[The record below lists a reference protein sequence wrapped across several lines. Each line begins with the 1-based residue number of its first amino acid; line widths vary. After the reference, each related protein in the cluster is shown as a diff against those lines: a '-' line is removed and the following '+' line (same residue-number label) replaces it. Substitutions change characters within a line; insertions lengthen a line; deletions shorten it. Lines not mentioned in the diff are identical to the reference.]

1 MGNLKKFVGDYAYS
15 YIKNI
20 AVDQDKLKKAL
31 VTPQNARN
39 VFSELDEF
47 QIKSICSEISAN
59 DTFGTI
65 RETTQEEIIEDFKKA
80 GYDTVIFDDEKRI
93 AECEKYYAA
102 GEVICTYNNLSGRMS
117 QYHMLVAI
125 KKDIDK
131 IQRSKNPK
139 REDEYGT
146 SILNIQIAKNGS
158 HMSIK
163 NRYNHT
169 VSECDSTLNNNLDLL
184 IPGLQAKVLGYYKIA
199 CLNKNKNYYRDIVN
213 INGIYLKYDTEVE
226 NVYFGN
232 FVLDNISGVRF
243 ADNGRYYVNNCWVD
257 SYSDTPCVLDFHN
270 KKVIKLFNERNQIS
284 KGTLLTRAMKENL
297 LHSGNKEKIDELNI
311 VFDNALKELLQCR
324 KKALQYIACC
334 YGYDFQKPF
343 KVTGLLGKFTANS
356 IKKITGSDNGILL
369 VCKGAEV
376 RCVKLNA
383 GKFDTDVEF
392 LRETYDCL
400 KFLRETYDCLINYYY
415 RKYDFESD
423 RKSGK
428 LGVFII
434 QQDAKYKREVKKSS
448 NSYYY
453 YHNEDEFDKS
463 GFNITEA
470 RNQLK
475 SRLYKYKADKKKRE
489 VDLISY
495 EADLKEIKKMF
506 QTLKEKIILKLTKAQ
521 TIDEYKNVE
530 DVFNF
535 RFIWM
540 AQDIKKFEQK
550 VIQNGFDSVEEAAD
564 SIKELKEKITEKT
577 KELD

>member
-20 AVDQDKLKKAL
+20 AVDQEKLRKAL

-47 QIKSICSEISAN
+47 QIKSICAEISAN

-80 GYDTVIFDDEKRI
+80 GYNTVIFDDEEKI
-93 AECEKYYAA
+93 AECKKYYAA

-131 IQRSKNPK
+131 IQRSKTPK

-184 IPGLQAKVLGYYKIA
+184 VPGLQAKVLGYYNIA
-199 CLNKNKNYYRDIVN
+199 SLNKNKTYYRNIAK
-213 INGIYLKYDTEVE
+213 INGVYLKYVTEVE

-232 FVLDNISGVRF
+232 FVLDSKNGVRF
-243 ADNGRYYVNNCWVD
+243 ADNGRYYVNTDRDNI
-257 SYSDTPCVLDFHN
+257 CVLDFHD
-270 KKVIKLFNERNQIS
+270 KKVIKLFGERNQIS

-297 LHSGNKEKIDELNI
+297 LYSGNKERINELNI
-311 VFDNALKELLQCR
+311 VFENALQELLQCR
-324 KKALQYIACC
+324 RKALQFIACC

-356 IKKITGSDNGILL
+356 IKKITGSNSGILL
-369 VCKGAEV
+369 ICKGTEV
-376 RCVKLNA
+376 CCVELNT
-383 GKFDTDVEF
+383 GKFEVEVP
-392 LRETYDCL
+392 REKYKYSISD
-400 KFLRETYDCLINYYY
+400 YYT
-415 RKYDFESD
+415 KYYFEED

-434 QQDAKYKREVKKSS
+434 QQDAKYKRKVKRTSSYSYCYS
-448 NSYYY
+448 NSRS
-453 YHNEDEFDKS
+453 DEFDKS
-463 GFNITEA
+463 GCNITKA
-470 RNQLK
+470 RQALK
-475 SRLYKYKADKKKRE
+475 YRLDNYKADKRKRE
-489 VDLISY
+489 VDSISY
-495 EADLKEIKKMF
+495 EADLKEIKEMF
-506 QTLKEKIILKLTKAQ
+506 QILKKKLVLRLSEAKTSEDYKNIESVFNYSFTWMVRDMEDFETKVMQNKFRTVKEATNSIANLKEKI
-521 TIDEYKNVE
+521 
-530 DVFNF
+530 
-535 RFIWM
+535 
-540 AQDIKKFEQK
+540 
-550 VIQNGFDSVEEAAD
+550 
-564 SIKELKEKITEKT
+564 KEKIKT
-577 KELD
+577 LDGSESYV

>member
-20 AVDQDKLKKAL
+20 AVDQEKLRKAL

-47 QIKSICSEISAN
+47 QIKSICAEISAN
-59 DTFGTI
+59 DTFGII

-80 GYDTVIFDDEKRI
+80 GYDTVIFDDEDKI
-93 AECEKYYAA
+93 AECKKYYAA

-131 IQRSKNPK
+131 IQRSKTPQ

-184 IPGLQAKVLGYYKIA
+184 VPGLQAKVLGYYNIA
-199 CLNKNKNYYRDIVN
+199 SLNKNKTYYRDIIK
-213 INGIYLKYDTEVE
+213 INGVYLKYFSEVE

-232 FVLDNISGVRF
+232 FVLDSKNGVRF
-243 ADNGRYYVNNCWVD
+243 ADNGRYYVNIDYDNL
-257 SYSDTPCVLDFHN
+257 CVLDFHD

-297 LHSGNKEKIDELNI
+297 LHSGNKECIDGLNI

-324 KKALQYIACC
+324 RKALQFLACC

-356 IKKITGSDNGILL
+356 IKKMTGSYDGILL
-369 VCKGAEV
+369 VCKGTEV
-376 RCVKLNA
+376 RCVELNR
-383 GKFDTDVEF
+383 GRFEVDVP
-392 LRETYDCL
+392 RDQY
-400 KFLRETYDCLINYYY
+400 KYSINEYYA
-415 RKYDFESD
+415 KYDFEAD

-434 QQDAKYKREVKKSS
+434 QQDAKYKREVKRISK
-448 NSYYY
+448 YY
-453 YHNEDEFDKS
+453 YHYRNSISYESDEFDKS
-463 GFNITEA
+463 GCNITKA
-470 RNQLK
+470 RQALK
-475 SRLYKYKADKKKRE
+475 YRLNSYKADKRKRE
-489 VDLISY
+489 VDSISY
-495 EADLKEIKKMF
+495 EADLKEIKEMF
-506 QTLKEKIILKLTKAQ
+506 QTLKEKLLIKLSEAKNTE
-521 TIDEYKNVE
+521 EYE
-530 DVFNF
+530 S
-535 RFIWM
+535 I
-540 AQDIKKFEQK
+540 QDIFDYRFVWMVRNIEKLETKVMQNKFHT
-550 VIQNGFDSVEEAAD
+550 VEEATD
-564 SIKELKEKITEKT
+564 SITGLKKQITEKIEKIDG
-577 KELD
+577 KEEVN

>member
-1 MGNLKKFVGDYAYS
+1 MNMSSLKKFVGDYAYS

-20 AVDQDKLKKAL
+20 AVDQDKLRHAL

-47 QIKSICSEISAN
+47 QIKSICAEISAN

-80 GYDTVIFDDEKRI
+80 GYDTVIFDDEEKI
-93 AECEKYYAA
+93 AECKKYYAA

-131 IQRSKNPK
+131 IQRSKTPQ

-184 IPGLQAKVLGYYKIA
+184 VPGLQTKVLGYYKIA
-199 CLNKNKNYYRDIVN
+199 SLNKSKNYYKNIVN
-213 INGIYLKYDTEVE
+213 INGVYLKYVTEVE

-232 FVLDNISGVRF
+232 FVLDSKNGVMF
-243 ADNGRYYVNNCWVD
+243 ADNGRYYVNTDRDNL
-257 SYSDTPCVLDFHN
+257 CVLDFHD
-270 KKVIKLFNERNQIS
+270 KKVIKLLNERNQIS
-284 KGTLLTRAMKENL
+284 KGTLLTRAMKKNL
-297 LHSGNKEKIDELNI
+297 LHSGNKERINELNI

-324 KKALQYIACC
+324 RKALQFIADC

-356 IKKITGSDNGILL
+356 IQKMTGSYDGILL
-369 VCKGAEV
+369 VCKGTEV
-376 RCVKLNA
+376 RCVELNT
-383 GKFDTDVEF
+383 GKFEVEIP
-392 LRETYDCL
+392 RDKYKYSIAE
-400 KFLRETYDCLINYYY
+400 YYT
-415 RKYDFESD
+415 KGDFEED

-434 QQDAKYKREVKKSS
+434 QQDAEYKRKVKRTPS
-448 NSYYY
+448 SYYY
-453 YHNEDEFDKS
+453 YSNSNSDEFDKS
-463 GFNITEA
+463 GCNITEA
-470 RNQLK
+470 RQALK
-475 SRLYKYKADKKKRE
+475 YRLNTYKADKRKRE
-489 VDLISY
+489 VDSISY
-495 EADLKEIKKMF
+495 EADLKEIKEMF
-506 QTLKEKIILKLTKAQ
+506 QILKGKLLVKLNEAKTSEDYKNIENVFDYRFAWMVNDIEKFEKKVTQNNFRTIEEATDDIKSLKEQIEVKIRK
-521 TIDEYKNVE
+521 IDGK
-530 DVFNF
+530 
-535 RFIWM
+535 
-540 AQDIKKFEQK
+540 
-550 VIQNGFDSVEEAAD
+550 EEVD
-564 SIKELKEKITEKT
+564 
-577 KELD
+577 

>member
-20 AVDQDKLKKAL
+20 AVDQEKLRKAL

-47 QIKSICSEISAN
+47 QIKSICAEISAN

-80 GYDTVIFDDEKRI
+80 GYDTVIFDNEEKI
-93 AECEKYYAA
+93 AECKKYYAS

-131 IQRSKNPK
+131 IQRSKTPK

-169 VSECDSTLNNNLDLL
+169 VSECDSTLYNNLDLL
-184 IPGLQAKVLGYYKIA
+184 VPGLQAKVLGYYNIA
-199 CLNKNKNYYRDIVN
+199 SINKNKTYYRNIAK
-213 INGIYLKYDTEVE
+213 INGVYLKYVTEVE

-232 FVLDNISGVRF
+232 FVLDSKNGVRF
-243 ADNGRYYVNNCWVD
+243 ADNGRYYVNTDRDNL
-257 SYSDTPCVLDFHN
+257 CVLDFHD
-270 KKVIKLFNERNQIS
+270 KKVIKLFNEGNQIS

-297 LHSGNKEKIDELNI
+297 LHSGNKERINELNI

-324 KKALQYIACC
+324 RNALQFLACC

-343 KVTGLLGKFTANS
+343 KVTGLLGKFTVNS
-356 IKKITGSDNGILL
+356 IKKIYCVELNTGKLKIEVPRGKYKYSISD
-369 VCKGAEV
+369 
-376 RCVKLNA
+376 
-383 GKFDTDVEF
+383 
-392 LRETYDCL
+392 
-400 KFLRETYDCLINYYY
+400 YYA
-415 RKYDFESD
+415 KYDFEED
-423 RKSGK
+423 RKGGK

-434 QQDAKYKREVKKSS
+434 QQDAEYKREVKRISIS
-448 NSYYY
+448 NSSYYS
-453 YHNEDEFDKS
+453 NSNSNEFDKS
-463 GFNITEA
+463 GCNVTETRQA
-470 RNQLK
+470 LK
-475 SRLYKYKADKKKRE
+475 YRLNNYKADKRKRE
-489 VDLISY
+489 VDSISY
-495 EADLKEIKKMF
+495 ESDLKEIKEMF
-506 QTLKEKIILKLTKAQ
+506 QTLKKKLLIKLSEAKT
-521 TIDEYKNVE
+521 TEEYGSVE
-530 DVFNF
+530 DVFDYSF
-535 RFIWM
+535 VWM
-540 AQDIKKFEQK
+540 VRDIERLETKVMQNKFCT
-550 VIQNGFDSVEEAAD
+550 VEEATN
-564 SIKELKEKITEKT
+564 SITKLKEQIAKKIRKIDGKQEV
-577 KELD
+577 D

>member
-20 AVDQDKLKKAL
+20 AVDQEKLRKAL

-47 QIKSICSEISAN
+47 QIKSICAEISAN

-65 RETTQEEIIEDFKKA
+65 RETTQEEIIEDFNKA
-80 GYDTVIFDDEKRI
+80 GYDTVIFDDEEKI
-93 AECEKYYAA
+93 AECKKYYAS

-117 QYHMLVAI
+117 QYHMLIAI

-131 IQRSKNPK
+131 IQRSKTPQ

-184 IPGLQAKVLGYYKIA
+184 VPGLQAKVLGYYNIA
-199 CLNKNKNYYRDIVN
+199 SLNKNKTYYKNIAK
-213 INGIYLKYDTEVE
+213 INGIYLKYVTEVE

-232 FVLDNISGVRF
+232 FVLDSKNGVRF
-243 ADNGRYYVNNCWVD
+243 ADNGRYYVNTDRDNL
-257 SYSDTPCVLDFHN
+257 CVLDFHD
-270 KKVIKLFNERNQIS
+270 KKVIKLFNERRQIS

-297 LHSGNKEKIDELNI
+297 LHSGNKEHINELNI

-324 KKALQYIACC
+324 RKALQFIANC

-356 IKKITGSDNGILL
+356 IQKMTGSYDGILL
-369 VCKGAEV
+369 VCKGTEV
-376 RCVKLNA
+376 RCVELNT
-383 GKFDTDVEF
+383 GKFEVEVP
-392 LRETYDCL
+392 RDKYKYSID
-400 KFLRETYDCLINYYY
+400 DYYA
-415 RKYDFESD
+415 KYGFEED

-434 QQDAKYKREVKKSS
+434 QQDAKYKRGVKRTSS
-448 NSYYY
+448 SYYY
-453 YHNEDEFDKS
+453 YSNRNDDKFDKS
-463 GFNITEA
+463 GCNITEA
-470 RNQLK
+470 RQALNY
-475 SRLYKYKADKKKRE
+475 RLNNYKADKRKRE
-489 VDLISY
+489 VDSISY
-495 EADLKEIKKMF
+495 EADLREIKEMF
-506 QTLKEKIILKLTKAQ
+506 QILKNKLVLRLSEAKTAE
-521 TIDEYKNVE
+521 EYGNIENIFGYKFV
-530 DVFNF
+530 
-535 RFIWM
+535 WM
-540 AQDIKKFEQK
+540 VSDIEKFEKK
-550 VIQNGFDSVEEAAD
+550 VTQNNFHTIEEATD
-564 SIKELKEKITEKT
+564 SIKSLKEQIEVKIRKIDG
-577 KELD
+577 KEEVD

>member
-20 AVDQDKLKKAL
+20 AVDQEKLRKAL

-47 QIKSICSEISAN
+47 QIKSICAEISAN

-80 GYDTVIFDDEKRI
+80 GYNTVIFDDEEKI
-93 AECEKYYAA
+93 AECKKYYAA

-131 IQRSKNPK
+131 IQRSKTPK

-184 IPGLQAKVLGYYKIA
+184 VPGLQAKVLGYYNIA
-199 CLNKNKNYYRDIVN
+199 SLNKNKTYYRNIAK
-213 INGIYLKYDTEVE
+213 INGVYLKYVTEVE

-232 FVLDNISGVRF
+232 FVLDSKNGVRF
-243 ADNGRYYVNNCWVD
+243 ADNGRYYVNTDRDNI
-257 SYSDTPCVLDFHN
+257 CVLDFHD
-270 KKVIKLFNERNQIS
+270 KKVIKLFGERNQIS

-297 LHSGNKEKIDELNI
+297 LYSGNKERINELNI
-311 VFDNALKELLQCR
+311 VFENALQELLQCR
-324 KKALQYIACC
+324 RKALQFIACG

-356 IKKITGSDNGILL
+356 IKKITGSNSGILL
-369 VCKGAEV
+369 ICKGTEV
-376 RCVKLNA
+376 CCVELNT
-383 GKFDTDVEF
+383 GKFEVEVP
-392 LRETYDCL
+392 REKY
-400 KFLRETYDCLINYYY
+400 KYSISNYYT
-415 RKYDFESD
+415 KYDFEED

-434 QQDAKYKREVKKSS
+434 QQDAKYKRKVKRTSSYSYCYS
-448 NSYYY
+448 NSRS
-453 YHNEDEFDKS
+453 DEFDKS
-463 GFNITEA
+463 GCNITEA
-470 RNQLK
+470 RQALK
-475 SRLYKYKADKKKRE
+475 YRLDNYKADKRKRE
-489 VDLISY
+489 VDSISY
-495 EADLKEIKKMF
+495 EADLKEIKEMF
-506 QTLKEKIILKLTKAQ
+506 QILKKKLVLRLSEAKTSEDYKNIESVFNYSFTCMVRDMEDFETKVMQNKFRTVKEATNSIANLKEKI
-521 TIDEYKNVE
+521 
-530 DVFNF
+530 
-535 RFIWM
+535 
-540 AQDIKKFEQK
+540 
-550 VIQNGFDSVEEAAD
+550 
-564 SIKELKEKITEKT
+564 KEKIKILEGS
-577 KELD
+577 ESYADY

>member
-1 MGNLKKFVGDYAYS
+1 MSNLKKFVGDYAYS

-20 AVDQDKLKKAL
+20 AVDQEKLRKAL

-47 QIKSICSEISAN
+47 QIKSICAEISVN

-65 RETTQEEIIEDFKKA
+65 RKTTQEEIIEDFKKV
-80 GYDTVIFDDEKRI
+80 GYDTVIFDDEEKI
-93 AECEKYYAA
+93 AECKKYYAA

-125 KKDIDK
+125 KKNVDK
-131 IQRSKNPK
+131 IQRSKTPQ

-184 IPGLQAKVLGYYKIA
+184 VPGLQAKVLGYYNIA
-199 CLNKNKNYYRDIVN
+199 SLNKNKNYYKNIVN
-213 INGIYLKYDTEVE
+213 INGVYLKYVTEVE

-232 FVLDNISGVRF
+232 FVLDSKNGVRF
-243 ADNGRYYVNNCWVD
+243 ADNGRYYVNTDCDNL
-257 SYSDTPCVLDFHN
+257 CVLDFHD
-270 KKVIKLFNERNQIS
+270 KKVIKLLNERNQIS

-297 LHSGNKEKIDELNI
+297 LHSGNKERINELNI

-324 KKALQYIACC
+324 RKALQFIADC

-356 IKKITGSDNGILL
+356 IKKITGSNNGILL
-369 VCKGAEV
+369 VCKGTEV
-376 RCVKLNA
+376 RCVELNT
-383 GKFDTDVEF
+383 GKFEVEIP
-392 LRETYDCL
+392 RDKYKYSIAE
-400 KFLRETYDCLINYYY
+400 YYT
-415 RKYDFESD
+415 KGDFEKD
-423 RKSGK
+423 RKRGK

-434 QQDAKYKREVKKSS
+434 QQDAEYKRRVKRTSS
-448 NSYYY
+448 SYYY
-453 YHNEDEFDKS
+453 CSNSNSDEFDKS
-463 GFNITEA
+463 GCNITEA
-470 RNQLK
+470 RQALK
-475 SRLYKYKADKKKRE
+475 YRLNTYKADKRKRE
-489 VDLISY
+489 VDSISY

-506 QTLKEKIILKLTKAQ
+506 QILKEKLLVKLSGAKTSE
-521 TIDEYKNVE
+521 DYKNIGNIFDYCFAWMVSDIE
-530 DVFNF
+530 KFEKKVTQNNF
-535 RFIWM
+535 RT
-540 AQDIKKFEQK
+540 
-550 VIQNGFDSVEEAAD
+550 VEEAND
-564 SIKELKEKITEKT
+564 SIKSLKEQIEVKIRKIDGD
-577 KELD
+577 KEVENYAEN

>member
-1 MGNLKKFVGDYAYS
+1 MGNLKKFIGDYAYS

-20 AVDQDKLKKAL
+20 AVDQEKLRKAL

-47 QIKSICSEISAN
+47 QIKSICAEISAN

-80 GYDTVIFDDEKRI
+80 GYDTVIFDDEEKI
-93 AECEKYYAA
+93 AECKKYYAA

-131 IQRSKNPK
+131 IQRSKTPQ

-184 IPGLQAKVLGYYKIA
+184 VLGLQAKVLGYYNIA
-199 CLNKNKNYYRDIVN
+199 SLNKNKTYYRNIAK
-213 INGIYLKYDTEVE
+213 INGVYLKYVTEVE

-232 FVLDNISGVRF
+232 FVLDSKNGVRF
-243 ADNGRYYVNNCWVD
+243 ADNGRYYVNTDCDNL
-257 SYSDTPCVLDFHN
+257 CVLDFHD
-270 KKVIKLFNERNQIS
+270 KKVIKLFNESNQIS

-297 LHSGNKEKIDELNI
+297 LHSGNKERINELNI

-324 KKALQYIACC
+324 RKALQFIANC

-356 IKKITGSDNGILL
+356 IKKITGSNSGILL
-369 VCKGAEV
+369 VCKGTEV
-376 RCVKLNA
+376 CCVELNT
-383 GKFDTDVEF
+383 GNFDVEVP
-392 LRETYDCL
+392 RDKYKYSIAE
-400 KFLRETYDCLINYYY
+400 YYT
-415 RKYDFESD
+415 KGDFEEN
-423 RKSGK
+423 RKTGK

-434 QQDAKYKREVKKSS
+434 QQDAKYKREVKRTSCS
-448 NSYYY
+448 YY
-453 YHNEDEFDKS
+453 YHNNRNCNEIFDKS
-463 GFNITEA
+463 GCNITET
-470 RNQLK
+470 RQELRY
-475 SRLYKYKADKKKRE
+475 RLNNYKANKRKRE
-489 VDLISY
+489 VDSISY
-495 EADLKEIKKMF
+495 EADLREIKEMF
-506 QTLKEKIILKLTKAQ
+506 QILKNKLVLRLSEAKTAE
-521 TIDEYKNVE
+521 EYGNIENIFDYKFVWMVSNIEKFEKKVTQN
-530 DVFNF
+530 NF
-535 RFIWM
+535 RTI
-540 AQDIKKFEQK
+540 
-550 VIQNGFDSVEEAAD
+550 EEATD
-564 SIKELKEKITEKT
+564 SIKSLKEQIEVEIRKMDG
-577 KELD
+577 KEEVD

>member
-20 AVDQDKLKKAL
+20 AVDQDKLKHAL

-47 QIKSICSEISAN
+47 QIKSICAEISAN

-65 RETTQEEIIEDFKKA
+65 RETTQEEIIDDFKKA
-80 GYDTVIFDDEKRI
+80 GYDTVIFDDEEKI
-93 AECEKYYAA
+93 AECKKYYAA

-131 IQRSKNPK
+131 IQRTKTPQ

-184 IPGLQAKVLGYYKIA
+184 VPGLQAKVLGYYNIA
-199 CLNKNKNYYRDIVN
+199 SLNKNKTYYRNIAK
-213 INGIYLKYDTEVE
+213 INGVYLKYVTEVE

-232 FVLDNISGVRF
+232 FVLDSKNGVRF
-243 ADNGRYYVNNCWVD
+243 ADNGRYYVNNCWVN

-270 KKVIKLFNERNQIS
+270 KEVIKLFDERWQIS

-297 LHSGNKEKIDELNI
+297 LHSGNKERMDELNI
-311 VFDNALKELLQCR
+311 IFPDALKELLQCR
-324 KKALQYIACC
+324 KKALKYLACC

-343 KVTGLLGKFTANS
+343 KVTGLLGKFTAKS
-356 IKKITGSDNGILL
+356 IEKITGNNSGMLL
-369 VCKGAEV
+369 VCKGTDV
-376 RCVKLNA
+376 KCVKLNK
-383 GKFDTDVEF
+383 GKFNVDIERAYSYSIDDYCV
-392 LRETYDCL
+392 
-400 KFLRETYDCLINYYY
+400 
-415 RKYDFESD
+415 KYDFEAD

-434 QQDAKYKREVKKSS
+434 QQSNEYKREVKRTST
-448 NSYYY
+448 SYRYSY
-453 YHNEDEFDKS
+453 SDNEIFDKS
-463 GFNITEA
+463 GCNLTETRKA
-470 RNQLK
+470 LHY
-475 SRLYKYKADKKKRE
+475 RLRKYKDDKRKKE
-489 VDLISY
+489 VDAISY
-495 EADLKEIKKMF
+495 EADLKEINEMFSKLKAKLVLKLNEANTYEEYSKLENVFDYYFVWMVKDIENLEKKVTQNKF
-506 QTLKEKIILKLTKAQ
+506 NTIKEATDSIASLKEKIMKTMRKM
-521 TIDEYKNVE
+521 EGEEVE
-530 DVFNF
+530 
-535 RFIWM
+535 
-540 AQDIKKFEQK
+540 
-550 VIQNGFDSVEEAAD
+550 
-564 SIKELKEKITEKT
+564 
-577 KELD
+577 

>member
-20 AVDQDKLKKAL
+20 AVDQEKLRKAL

-47 QIKSICSEISAN
+47 QIKSICAEISAN

-80 GYDTVIFDDEKRI
+80 GYDTVIFDNEEKI
-93 AECEKYYAA
+93 AECKKYYAS

-131 IQRSKNPK
+131 IQRSKTPK

-169 VSECDSTLNNNLDLL
+169 VSECDSTLYNNLDLL
-184 IPGLQAKVLGYYKIA
+184 VPGLQAKVLGYYNIA
-199 CLNKNKNYYRDIVN
+199 SINKNKTYYRNIAK
-213 INGIYLKYDTEVE
+213 INGVYLKYVTEVE

-232 FVLDNISGVRF
+232 FVLDSKNGVRF
-243 ADNGRYYVNNCWVD
+243 ADNGRYYVNTDRDNL
-257 SYSDTPCVLDFHN
+257 CVLDFHD
-270 KKVIKLFNERNQIS
+270 KKVIKLFNEGNQIS

-297 LHSGNKEKIDELNI
+297 LHSGNKERINELNI

-324 KKALQYIACC
+324 RNALQFLACC

-343 KVTGLLGKFTANS
+343 KVTGLLGKFTVNS
-356 IKKITGSDNGILL
+356 IKKITGSNNGVLL
-369 VCKGAEV
+369 VCKGTEV
-376 RCVKLNA
+376 YCVELNTGKLKIEVPR
-383 GKFDTDVEF
+383 GKYKYSISD
-392 LRETYDCL
+392 
-400 KFLRETYDCLINYYY
+400 YYA
-415 RKYDFESD
+415 KYDFEED
-423 RKSGK
+423 RKGGK

-434 QQDAKYKREVKKSS
+434 QQDAEYKREVKRISIS
-448 NSYYY
+448 NSSYYS
-453 YHNEDEFDKS
+453 NSNSNEFDKS
-463 GFNITEA
+463 GCNVTETRQA
-470 RNQLK
+470 LK
-475 SRLYKYKADKKKRE
+475 YRLNNYKADKRKRE
-489 VDLISY
+489 VDSISY
-495 EADLKEIKKMF
+495 ESDLKEIKEMF
-506 QTLKEKIILKLTKAQ
+506 QTLKKKLLIKLSEAKT
-521 TIDEYKNVE
+521 TEEYGSVE
-530 DVFNF
+530 DVFDYSF
-535 RFIWM
+535 VWM
-540 AQDIKKFEQK
+540 VRDIERLETKVMQNKFCT
-550 VIQNGFDSVEEAAD
+550 VEEATN
-564 SIKELKEKITEKT
+564 SITKLKEQIAKKIRKIDGKQEV
-577 KELD
+577 D

>member
-20 AVDQDKLKKAL
+20 AVDQEKLRKAL

-47 QIKSICSEISAN
+47 QIKSICAEISAN
-59 DTFGTI
+59 DSFGTI

-80 GYDTVIFDDEKRI
+80 GYNTVIFDDEEKI
-93 AECEKYYAA
+93 AECKKYYAA

-131 IQRSKNPK
+131 IQRSKTPQ

-169 VSECDSTLNNNLDLL
+169 VNECDSTLNNNLDLL
-184 IPGLQAKVLGYYKIA
+184 VSGLQTKVLGYYNIA
-199 CLNKNKNYYRDIVN
+199 SLCKNKNYYKNIVN
-213 INGIYLKYDTEVE
+213 INGVYLKYVTEVE

-232 FVLDNISGVRF
+232 FVLDSKNGVRF
-243 ADNGRYYVNNCWVD
+243 ADNGRYYVNTDRDNL
-257 SYSDTPCVLDFHN
+257 CVLDFHD
-270 KKVIKLFNERNQIS
+270 KKVIKLFNEINQIS

-297 LHSGNKEKIDELNI
+297 LYSGNKEHIDELNI

-324 KKALQYIACC
+324 RKALQFLACC

-343 KVTGLLGKFTANS
+343 TVTGLLGKFTANS
-356 IKKITGSDNGILL
+356 IKKITGSNSGILL
-369 VCKGAEV
+369 VCKGTEV
-376 RCVKLNA
+376 RCVELNT
-383 GKFDTDVEF
+383 GKFEIEVPRDKYKYPID
-392 LRETYDCL
+392 D
-400 KFLRETYDCLINYYY
+400 YYA
-415 RKYDFESD
+415 KYIFEED

-434 QQDAKYKREVKKSS
+434 QQDAKYKRKVERTYNSPYYCSNRSS
-448 NSYYY
+448 
-453 YHNEDEFDKS
+453 DEFDKS
-463 GFNITEA
+463 GYNITEA
-470 RNQLK
+470 RQALK
-475 SRLYKYKADKKKRE
+475 YRLNNYKADKRKRE
-489 VDLISY
+489 VDSISY
-495 EADLKEIKKMF
+495 EADLKEIKEMF
-506 QTLKEKIILKLTKAQ
+506 QILKKKLVLRLSEAKTSEDYKNIESVFNYSFTWMVRDMENFETKVTQNNFSTVEEATNSITNLKEKIK
-521 TIDEYKNVE
+521 
-530 DVFNF
+530 
-535 RFIWM
+535 
-540 AQDIKKFEQK
+540 
-550 VIQNGFDSVEEAAD
+550 
-564 SIKELKEKITEKT
+564 EKT
-577 KELD
+577 KTLEGSESYAENINGNAN

>member
-20 AVDQDKLKKAL
+20 AVDQEKLRKAL

-47 QIKSICSEISAN
+47 QIKSICAEISAN

-80 GYDTVIFDDEKRI
+80 GYDTVIFDDKEKI
-93 AECEKYYAA
+93 AECKKYYAA

-117 QYHMLVAI
+117 QYHMLVAV
-125 KKDIDK
+125 KKDVDK
-131 IQRSKNPK
+131 IQRSKTPQ

-184 IPGLQAKVLGYYKIA
+184 VPGLQAKVLGYYNIA
-199 CLNKNKNYYRDIVN
+199 SLNKRKNYYKNIVN
-213 INGIYLKYDTEVE
+213 INGVYLKYVTEVE

-232 FVLDNISGVRF
+232 FVLDSKNGVRF
-243 ADNGRYYVNNCWVD
+243 ADNGRYYVNTDRDNL
-257 SYSDTPCVLDFHN
+257 CVLDFHD
-270 KKVIKLFNERNQIS
+270 KKVIKLLDERNQIS

-297 LHSGNKEKIDELNI
+297 LHSGNKEHINELNI
-311 VFDNALKELLQCR
+311 VFDNALKDLLQCR
-324 KKALQYIACC
+324 RKALQFLACC

-356 IKKITGSDNGILL
+356 IQKMTGSYDGILL
-369 VCKGAEV
+369 LCKGTEV
-376 RCVKLNA
+376 RCVELNR
-383 GKFDTDVEF
+383 GKFEVEVP
-392 LRETYDCL
+392 RDKYKYSIAE
-400 KFLRETYDCLINYYY
+400 YYT
-415 RKYDFESD
+415 KGDFEED

-434 QQDAKYKREVKKSS
+434 QQDAEYKRKVKRTSSSYYCYS
-448 NSYYY
+448 NS
-453 YHNEDEFDKS
+453 NSDEFDKS
-463 GFNITEA
+463 GCNITETRQA
-470 RNQLK
+470 LK
-475 SRLYKYKADKKKRE
+475 YRLNNYKADKRKRE
-489 VDLISY
+489 VDSISY
-495 EADLKEIKKMF
+495 EADLKEIKAMF
-506 QTLKEKIILKLTKAQ
+506 QILKGKLLVKLSEAKT
-521 TIDEYKNVE
+521 TEEYGSIE
-530 DVFNF
+530 DVFDYKFVWMVRDIEKFEKKVTQNNF
-535 RFIWM
+535 RTI
-540 AQDIKKFEQK
+540 
-550 VIQNGFDSVEEAAD
+550 EEATD
-564 SIKELKEKITEKT
+564 NITDLKEQIIEKIRKIDG
-577 KELD
+577 KEEVD

>member
-20 AVDQDKLKKAL
+20 AVDQEKLRKAL

-47 QIKSICSEISAN
+47 QIKSICAEISAN

-65 RETTQEEIIEDFKKA
+65 RETTQEEIIEDFNKA
-80 GYDTVIFDDEKRI
+80 GYDTVIFDDEEKI
-93 AECEKYYAA
+93 AECKKYYAS

-131 IQRSKNPK
+131 IQRSKTPK

-184 IPGLQAKVLGYYKIA
+184 VPGLQAKVLGYYNIA
-199 CLNKNKNYYRDIVN
+199 SLNKNKTYYRNIAK
-213 INGIYLKYDTEVE
+213 INGVYLKYVTEVE

-232 FVLDNISGVRF
+232 FVLDSKNGVRF
-243 ADNGRYYVNNCWVD
+243 ADNGRYYVNTDRDNL
-257 SYSDTPCVLDFHN
+257 CVLDFHD
-270 KKVIKLFNERNQIS
+270 KKVIKLFNEGNQIS

-297 LHSGNKEKIDELNI
+297 LHSGNKERINELNI

-324 KKALQYIACC
+324 RNALQFLACC

-343 KVTGLLGKFTANS
+343 KVTGLLGKFTVNS
-356 IKKITGSDNGILL
+356 IKKITGSNNGVLL
-369 VCKGAEV
+369 VCKGTEV
-376 RCVKLNA
+376 YCVELNTGKLKIEVPR
-383 GKFDTDVEF
+383 GKYKYSISD
-392 LRETYDCL
+392 
-400 KFLRETYDCLINYYY
+400 YYA
-415 RKYDFESD
+415 KYDFEED
-423 RKSGK
+423 RKGGK

-434 QQDAKYKREVKKSS
+434 QQDAEYKREVKRISIS
-448 NSYYY
+448 NSSYYS
-453 YHNEDEFDKS
+453 NSNSNEFDKS
-463 GFNITEA
+463 GCNITETRQA
-470 RNQLK
+470 LK
-475 SRLYKYKADKKKRE
+475 YRLNNYKADKRKRE
-489 VDLISY
+489 VDSISY
-495 EADLKEIKKMF
+495 ESDLKEIKEMF
-506 QTLKEKIILKLTKAQ
+506 QTLKKKLLIKLSEAKT
-521 TIDEYKNVE
+521 TEEYGSVE
-530 DVFNF
+530 DVFDYSF
-535 RFIWM
+535 VWM
-540 AQDIKKFEQK
+540 VRDIERLETKVMQNKFCT
-550 VIQNGFDSVEEAAD
+550 VEEATN
-564 SIKELKEKITEKT
+564 SITKLKEQIAKKIRKIDGKQEV
-577 KELD
+577 D

>member
-47 QIKSICSEISAN
+47 QIKSICSEISSN

-93 AECEKYYAA
+93 AECEKYYAPD
-102 GEVICTYNNLSGRMS
+102 ERICTYNNLSGRMS
-117 QYHMLVAI
+117 QYYMLVAI

-131 IQRSKNPK
+131 IQRSKTPQ
-139 REDEYGT
+139 RDDEYGT

-169 VSECDSTLNNNLDLL
+169 VSECDNTLNNNLDLL

-243 ADNGRYYVNNCWVD
+243 ADNERYYVNADYNNL
-257 SYSDTPCVLDFHN
+257 CVLDFHN

-324 KKALQYIACC
+324 KKALQYIAYC

-376 RCVKLNA
+376 YCVKLNA

-392 LRETYDCL
+392 P
-400 KFLRETYDCLINYYY
+400 RETYDCLINYYY

-506 QTLKEKIILKLTKAQ
+506 QTLKEKIILKLTEAQ

>member
-20 AVDQDKLKKAL
+20 AVDQEKLRKAL

-47 QIKSICSEISAN
+47 QIKSICAEISVN

-65 RETTQEEIIEDFKKA
+65 RKTTQEEIIEDFKKA
-80 GYDTVIFDDEKRI
+80 GYDTVIFDDEEKI
-93 AECEKYYAA
+93 AECKKYYAA

-131 IQRSKNPK
+131 IQRSKTPK

-184 IPGLQAKVLGYYKIA
+184 IPGLQAKVLGYYNIA
-199 CLNKNKNYYRDIVN
+199 SINKNKTYYRNIAK
-213 INGIYLKYDTEVE
+213 INGVYLKYVTEVE

-232 FVLDNISGVRF
+232 FVLDSKNGVRF
-243 ADNGRYYVNNCWVD
+243 ADNGRYYVNTDRDNL
-257 SYSDTPCVLDFHN
+257 CVLDFHD
-270 KKVIKLFNERNQIS
+270 KKVIKLFNERKQIS

-297 LHSGNKEKIDELNI
+297 LHSGNKEHIDELNI

-324 KKALQYIACC
+324 RKALQFLACC

-343 KVTGLLGKFTANS
+343 TVTGLLGKFTANS
-356 IKKITGSDNGILL
+356 IKKITGSNSGILL

-376 RCVKLNA
+376 CCVELNT
-383 GKFDTDVEF
+383 GKFEVEVP
-392 LRETYDCL
+392 RDKYKYSID
-400 KFLRETYDCLINYYY
+400 DYYA
-415 RKYDFESD
+415 KYNFEED

-434 QQDAKYKREVKKSS
+434 QQDAKYKRGVERTYSS
-448 NSYYY
+448 SYYY
-453 YHNEDEFDKS
+453 NNSSSDEFDKS
-463 GFNITEA
+463 GYNITEA
-470 RNQLK
+470 RQALK
-475 SRLYKYKADKKKRE
+475 YRLNNYKADKRKRE
-489 VDLISY
+489 VDSISY
-495 EADLKEIKKMF
+495 EADLKEIKEMF
-506 QTLKEKIILKLTKAQ
+506 QILKKKLVLRLSEAKTSGDYKNIESVFDYSFIWMVRDMEDFETKVMQNNFSTVKEATNSITDLKEKI
-521 TIDEYKNVE
+521 
-530 DVFNF
+530 
-535 RFIWM
+535 
-540 AQDIKKFEQK
+540 
-550 VIQNGFDSVEEAAD
+550 
-564 SIKELKEKITEKT
+564 KEKIKIIRE
-577 KELD
+577 

>member
-1 MGNLKKFVGDYAYS
+1 MNMSSLKKFVGDYAYS

-20 AVDQDKLKKAL
+20 AVDQDKLRHAL

-47 QIKSICSEISAN
+47 QIKSICAEISAN

-80 GYDTVIFDDEKRI
+80 GYDTVIFDDEEKI
-93 AECEKYYAA
+93 AECKKYYAA

-131 IQRSKNPK
+131 IQRSKTPK

-184 IPGLQAKVLGYYKIA
+184 VPGLQAKVLGYYKIA
-199 CLNKNKNYYRDIVN
+199 CLHKNKNYYNHITN
-213 INGIYLKYDTEVE
+213 INGIYLKYSVE
-226 NVYFGN
+226 KNNVYFGN
-232 FVLDNISGVRF
+232 FVLDSKNGVRF
-243 ADNGRYYVNNCWVD
+243 EDNGRYYVNNCWVN

-270 KKVIKLFNERNQIS
+270 KEVIKLFDERCQIS

-297 LHSGNKEKIDELNI
+297 LHSGNKERMNELNI
-311 VFDNALKELLQCR
+311 IFSDALKELLQCR
-324 KKALQYIACC
+324 RKALQFLACC

-356 IKKITGSDNGILL
+356 IQKMTGSYDGILL
-369 VCKGAEV
+369 VCKGTEV
-376 RCVKLNA
+376 RCVELNS
-383 GKFDTDVEF
+383 GVFEVKIPRDKYKYSIDE
-392 LRETYDCL
+392 
-400 KFLRETYDCLINYYY
+400 YYT
-415 RKYDFESD
+415 KCDFEAD

-434 QQDAKYKREVKKSS
+434 QQDAKYKRKVKRTSS
-448 NSYYY
+448 SYYY
-453 YHNEDEFDKS
+453 HSNSNSDEFDKS
-463 GFNITEA
+463 GCNITEA
-470 RNQLK
+470 RQALK
-475 SRLYKYKADKKKRE
+475 YRLNNYKAEKRKRE
-489 VDLISY
+489 VDSISY
-495 EADLKEIKKMF
+495 EADLKEIKEMF
-506 QTLKEKIILKLTKAQ
+506 QTLKEKLLVKLSEAKTRE
-521 TIDEYKNVE
+521 EYSSIENIFNYRFVWMVRDIENFETNVTQ
-530 DVFNF
+530 NKF
-535 RFIWM
+535 RTVKE
-540 AQDIKKFEQK
+540 ATDDIK
-550 VIQNGFDSVEEAAD
+550 S
-564 SIKELKEKITEKT
+564 LKEQIEVKIRKIDG
-577 KELD
+577 KEEVD

>member
-20 AVDQDKLKKAL
+20 AVDQEKLRKAL
-31 VTPQNARN
+31 LTPQNARN
-39 VFSELDEF
+39 VFSKLDEF
-47 QIKSICSEISAN
+47 QIKSICAEISAN

-80 GYDTVIFDDEKRI
+80 GYDTVIFDDEERI
-93 AECEKYYAA
+93 AECKKYYAA

-131 IQRSKNPK
+131 IQRSKTPQ

-184 IPGLQAKVLGYYKIA
+184 VPGLQAKVLGYYNIA
-199 CLNKNKNYYRDIVN
+199 SLNKNKNYYKNIVN
-213 INGIYLKYDTEVE
+213 INGVYLKYVTEAE

-232 FVLDNISGVRF
+232 FILDSKNGVRF
-243 ADNGRYYVNNCWVD
+243 ADNGRYYVNTDRDNL
-257 SYSDTPCVLDFHN
+257 CVLDFHD

-297 LHSGNKEKIDELNI
+297 LHSGNKERINELNI

-324 KKALQYIACC
+324 KKALQFIADC

-356 IKKITGSDNGILL
+356 IKKITGSNNGILL
-369 VCKGAEV
+369 ICQGKEV
-376 RCVKLNA
+376 RCVELNT
-383 GKFDTDVEF
+383 GNFNVEIP
-392 LRETYDCL
+392 RDKYKYSIAE
-400 KFLRETYDCLINYYY
+400 YYT
-415 RKYDFESD
+415 KGSFEEN

-434 QQDAKYKREVKKSS
+434 QQDAKYKRKVQGTSS
-448 NSYYY
+448 SYYY
-453 YHNEDEFDKS
+453 YNNSSSDEFDKS
-463 GFNITEA
+463 GCNITEA
-470 RNQLK
+470 RQALK
-475 SRLYKYKADKKKRE
+475 YRLNTYKANKRKRE
-489 VDLISY
+489 VDSISY
-495 EADLKEIKKMF
+495 EADLKEIKEMF
-506 QTLKEKIILKLTKAQ
+506 QTLKEKLLVKLSEAKTSE
-521 TIDEYKNVE
+521 DYKNIENIFDYRFTWMVSDIE
-530 DVFNF
+530 KFENKVTQNNF
-535 RFIWM
+535 RTI
-540 AQDIKKFEQK
+540 
-550 VIQNGFDSVEEAAD
+550 EEATD
-564 SIKELKEKITEKT
+564 SIKNLKEQIEVKIRKIDG
-577 KELD
+577 KEEVD

>member
-20 AVDQDKLKKAL
+20 AVDQEKLRKAL

-47 QIKSICSEISAN
+47 QIKSICAEISAN

-80 GYDTVIFDDEKRI
+80 GYNTVIFDDEEKI
-93 AECEKYYAA
+93 AECKKYYAA

-131 IQRSKNPK
+131 IQRSKKPQ

-169 VSECDSTLNNNLDLL
+169 VDECDSTLNNNLNVLV
-184 IPGLQAKVLGYYKIA
+184 PGLQTKVLGYYNIA
-199 CLNKNKNYYRDIVN
+199 SLCKNKNYYKNIVN
-213 INGIYLKYDTEVE
+213 INGVYLKYVTEVE

-232 FVLDNISGVRF
+232 FVLDSKNGVRF
-243 ADNGRYYVNNCWVD
+243 ADNGRYYVNTDRDNL
-257 SYSDTPCVLDFHN
+257 CVLDFHD
-270 KKVIKLFNERNQIS
+270 KKVVKLLNERNQIS
-284 KGTLLTRAMKENL
+284 KGTLLTRAMEENL
-297 LHSGNKEKIDELNI
+297 LYSGNKERINELNI

-324 KKALQYIACC
+324 RKALQFLACC

-356 IKKITGSDNGILL
+356 IQMTGSNNGILL
-369 VCKGAEV
+369 VCKGTHV
-376 RCVKLNA
+376 RCVELNM
-383 GKFDTDVEF
+383 GTFEIKIPRD
-392 LRETYDCL
+392 
-400 KFLRETYDCLINYYY
+400 NYKYSIDDYY
-415 RKYDFESD
+415 VKYDFEED

-434 QQDAKYKREVKKSS
+434 QQDAKYKREIKRTFSS
-448 NSYYY
+448 SYYY
-453 YHNEDEFDKS
+453 NNRSSDEFDKS
-463 GFNITEA
+463 GCNITEA
-470 RNQLK
+470 RQALK
-475 SRLYKYKADKKKRE
+475 YRLNNYKADKKKRE
-489 VDLISY
+489 VDSISY
-495 EADLKEIKKMF
+495 EADLKEIKEMF
-506 QTLKEKIILKLTKAQ
+506 QILKKKLILRLSEAKTSE
-521 TIDEYKNVE
+521 DYKNIESIFNYSFVWMVRDME
-530 DVFNF
+530 NFETKVTQNNF
-535 RFIWM
+535 RT
-540 AQDIKKFEQK
+540 
-550 VIQNGFDSVEEAAD
+550 VEEATG
-564 SIKELKEKITEKT
+564 SITRLKEQITEKI
-577 KELD
+577 KKIKILEGNESYADY

>member
-20 AVDQDKLKKAL
+20 AVDQEKLRKAL

-47 QIKSICSEISAN
+47 QIKSICAEISAN

-80 GYDTVIFDDEKRI
+80 GYNTVIFDDEEKI
-93 AECEKYYAA
+93 AECKKYYAT

-131 IQRSKNPK
+131 IQRSKTPQ

-184 IPGLQAKVLGYYKIA
+184 VPGLQAKVLGYYNIA
-199 CLNKNKNYYRDIVN
+199 SLNKNKNYYKNIVN
-213 INGIYLKYDTEVE
+213 INGVYLKYVTEVE

-232 FVLDNISGVRF
+232 FVLDSKNGVRF
-243 ADNGRYYVNNCWVD
+243 ADNGRYYVNTDRDNL
-257 SYSDTPCVLDFHN
+257 CVLDFHD
-270 KKVIKLFNERNQIS
+270 KKVIKLLNERNQIS
-284 KGTLLTRAMKENL
+284 KGTLLTRAMKEKL
-297 LHSGNKEKIDELNI
+297 LHSGNKERINELNI

-324 KKALQYIACC
+324 RKALQFLACC

-356 IKKITGSDNGILL
+356 IQKMTGSYDGILL
-369 VCKGAEV
+369 VCKGTEV
-376 RCVKLNA
+376 RCVELNT
-383 GKFDTDVEF
+383 GKFEVEIP
-392 LRETYDCL
+392 RDKYKYSIDE
-400 KFLRETYDCLINYYY
+400 YYT
-415 RKYDFESD
+415 KGDFEEN

-434 QQDAKYKREVKKSS
+434 QQDAEYKRKVKRTSS
-448 NSYYY
+448 SYYY
-453 YHNEDEFDKS
+453 SNSSLNEFDKS
-463 GFNITEA
+463 GCNITEA
-470 RNQLK
+470 RQALK
-475 SRLYKYKADKKKRE
+475 YRLNNYKAEKRKRE
-489 VDLISY
+489 VDSISY
-495 EADLKEIKKMF
+495 EADLKEIKEMF
-506 QTLKEKIILKLTKAQ
+506 QTLKEKLLVKLSEAKTREEYSSIENIFNYRFVWMVKDIENFETKVTQ
-521 TIDEYKNVE
+521 NK
-530 DVFNF
+530 F
-535 RFIWM
+535 RTVKE
-540 AQDIKKFEQK
+540 ATDDIK
-550 VIQNGFDSVEEAAD
+550 S
-564 SIKELKEKITEKT
+564 LKEQIEVKIRKIDG
-577 KELD
+577 KEEVD

>member
-20 AVDQDKLKKAL
+20 AVDQEKLRKAL

-47 QIKSICSEISAN
+47 QIKSICAEISAN

-80 GYDTVIFDDEKRI
+80 GYDTVIFDNEEKI
-93 AECEKYYAA
+93 AECKKYYAA

-131 IQRSKNPK
+131 IQRSKTPQ

-184 IPGLQAKVLGYYKIA
+184 VPGLQAKVLGYYNIA
-199 CLNKNKNYYRDIVN
+199 SLNKNKTYYRDITK
-213 INGIYLKYDTEVE
+213 INGVYLKYFTEVE

-232 FVLDNISGVRF
+232 FVLDSKNGVRF
-243 ADNGRYYVNNCWVD
+243 ADNGRYYVNTDYDNL
-257 SYSDTPCVLDFHN
+257 CVLDFHD

-297 LHSGNKEKIDELNI
+297 LHSGNKECIDGLNI

-324 KKALQYIACC
+324 RKALQFLACC

-356 IKKITGSDNGILL
+356 IKKMTGSYDGILL
-369 VCKGAEV
+369 VCKGTEV
-376 RCVKLNA
+376 RCVELNR
-383 GKFDTDVEF
+383 GKFEVDVP
-392 LRETYDCL
+392 RDKY
-400 KFLRETYDCLINYYY
+400 KYSINEYYA
-415 RKYDFESD
+415 KYDFEAD

-434 QQDAKYKREVKKSS
+434 QQDAKYKREVKRTSS
-448 NSYYY
+448 SYYY
-453 YHNEDEFDKS
+453 YSNRCSNEFDKS
-463 GFNITEA
+463 GCNITEA
-470 RNQLK
+470 RQALK
-475 SRLYKYKADKKKRE
+475 YRLNNYKADKRKRE
-489 VDLISY
+489 VNSISY
-495 EADLKEIKKMF
+495 EADLKEIKEMF
-506 QTLKEKIILKLTKAQ
+506 QTLKEKILIKLSEAKTTNEYRSIEDIFNYKFVWMVRDIEEFEIKVMQ
-521 TIDEYKNVE
+521 NKFHTI
-530 DVFNF
+530 
-535 RFIWM
+535 
-540 AQDIKKFEQK
+540 
-550 VIQNGFDSVEEAAD
+550 EEATG
-564 SIKELKEKITEKT
+564 SITRLKEQIAEKIRKIDG
-577 KELD
+577 KEEVD

>member
-1 MGNLKKFVGDYAYS
+1 MNMSSLKKFVGDYAYS

-20 AVDQDKLKKAL
+20 AVDQDKLRHAL

-47 QIKSICSEISAN
+47 QIKSICAEISAN

-80 GYDTVIFDDEKRI
+80 GYDTVIFDDEEKI
-93 AECEKYYAA
+93 AECKKYYAA

-131 IQRSKNPK
+131 IQRSKTPQ

-184 IPGLQAKVLGYYKIA
+184 VPGLQTKVLGYYKIA
-199 CLNKNKNYYRDIVN
+199 SLNKSKNYYKNIVN
-213 INGIYLKYDTEVE
+213 INGVYLKYVTEVE

-232 FVLDNISGVRF
+232 FVLDSKNGVRF
-243 ADNGRYYVNNCWVD
+243 ADNGRYYVNTDRDNL
-257 SYSDTPCVLDFHN
+257 CVLDFHD
-270 KKVIKLFNERNQIS
+270 KKVIKLLNERNQIS
-284 KGTLLTRAMKENL
+284 KGTLLTRAMKKNL
-297 LHSGNKEKIDELNI
+297 LHSGNKERINELNI

-324 KKALQYIACC
+324 RKALQFIADC

-356 IKKITGSDNGILL
+356 IQKMTGSYDGILL
-369 VCKGAEV
+369 VCKGTEV
-376 RCVKLNA
+376 RCVELNT
-383 GKFDTDVEF
+383 GKFEVEIP
-392 LRETYDCL
+392 RDKYKYSIAE
-400 KFLRETYDCLINYYY
+400 YYT
-415 RKYDFESD
+415 KGDFEED

-434 QQDAKYKREVKKSS
+434 QQDAEYKRKVKRTPS
-448 NSYYY
+448 SYYY
-453 YHNEDEFDKS
+453 YSNSNSDEFDKS
-463 GFNITEA
+463 GCNITEA
-470 RNQLK
+470 RQALK
-475 SRLYKYKADKKKRE
+475 YRLNTYKADKRKRE
-489 VDLISY
+489 VDSISY
-495 EADLKEIKKMF
+495 EADLKEIKEMF
-506 QTLKEKIILKLTKAQ
+506 QILKGKLLVKLNEAKTSEDYKNIENVFDYRFAWMVNDIEKFEKKVTQNNFRTIEEATDDIKSLKEQIEVGIRKIDGK
-521 TIDEYKNVE
+521 
-530 DVFNF
+530 
-535 RFIWM
+535 
-540 AQDIKKFEQK
+540 
-550 VIQNGFDSVEEAAD
+550 EEVD
-564 SIKELKEKITEKT
+564 
-577 KELD
+577 

>member
-20 AVDQDKLKKAL
+20 AVDQEKLHKAL

-47 QIKSICSEISAN
+47 QIKSICAEISAN

-65 RETTQEEIIEDFKKA
+65 RKTTQEEIIEDFKKA
-80 GYDTVIFDDEKRI
+80 GYDTVIFDDEEKI
-93 AECEKYYAA
+93 AECKKYYAA
-102 GEVICTYNNLSGRMS
+102 GEIICTYNNLLGRMG

-131 IQRSKNPK
+131 IQRSKTPK

-184 IPGLQAKVLGYYKIA
+184 VPGLQAKVLGYYNIA
-199 CLNKNKNYYRDIVN
+199 SLNKNKTYYRNIAK
-213 INGIYLKYDTEVE
+213 INGVYLKYVTEVE

-232 FVLDNISGVRF
+232 FVLDSKNGVRF
-243 ADNGRYYVNNCWVD
+243 ADNGRYYVNTDRDNL
-257 SYSDTPCVLDFHN
+257 CVLDFHD

-297 LHSGNKEKIDELNI
+297 LHSGNKEHIDELNI

-324 KKALQYIACC
+324 RKALQFLACC

-343 KVTGLLGKFTANS
+343 TVTGLLGKFTANS
-356 IKKITGSDNGILL
+356 IKKITGSNSGILL
-369 VCKGAEV
+369 VCKGTEV
-376 RCVKLNA
+376 CCVELNT
-383 GKFDTDVEF
+383 GKFEVEVP
-392 LRETYDCL
+392 RDKYKYSID
-400 KFLRETYDCLINYYY
+400 DYYV
-415 RKYDFESD
+415 KYNFEED

-434 QQDAKYKREVKKSS
+434 QQDEKYKRGVERTYSSSYYSS
-448 NSYYY
+448 NSSS
-453 YHNEDEFDKS
+453 DEFDKS
-463 GFNITEA
+463 GYNITEA
-470 RNQLK
+470 RQALK
-475 SRLYKYKADKKKRE
+475 YRLNNYKADKRKRE
-489 VDLISY
+489 VDSISY
-495 EADLKEIKKMF
+495 EADLKEIKEMF
-506 QTLKEKIILKLTKAQ
+506 QILKKKLVLRLSEAKTSGDYKNIESVFDYSFIWMVRDMEDFETKVMHNNFSTVQEATNSITDLKEKI
-521 TIDEYKNVE
+521 
-530 DVFNF
+530 
-535 RFIWM
+535 
-540 AQDIKKFEQK
+540 
-550 VIQNGFDSVEEAAD
+550 
-564 SIKELKEKITEKT
+564 KEKIKIIRE
-577 KELD
+577 

>member
-20 AVDQDKLKKAL
+20 AVDQEKLRKAL

-47 QIKSICSEISAN
+47 QIKSICAEISAN

-80 GYDTVIFDDEKRI
+80 GYDTVIFDDEERI
-93 AECEKYYAA
+93 AECKKYYAA

-131 IQRSKNPK
+131 IQRSKTPQ

-184 IPGLQAKVLGYYKIA
+184 VPGLQAKVLGYYKIA
-199 CLNKNKNYYRDIVN
+199 SLNKNKNYYKNIVN
-213 INGIYLKYDTEVE
+213 INGIYLKYVTEVE

-232 FVLDNISGVRF
+232 FVLDSKNGVRF
-243 ADNGRYYVNNCWVD
+243 EDNGRYYVNTDRDNL
-257 SYSDTPCVLDFHN
+257 CVLDFHD
-270 KKVIKLFNERNQIS
+270 KKVIKLLSERNQIS
-284 KGTLLTRAMKENL
+284 KGTLLTRAMKENI
-297 LHSGNKEKIDELNI
+297 LHSGNKERMDELNI

-324 KKALQYIACC
+324 RNALQFLATC

-356 IKKITGSDNGILL
+356 IKKITGSNSGILL
-369 VCKGAEV
+369 VCKGTEV
-376 RCVKLNA
+376 RCVELNT
-383 GKFDTDVEF
+383 GSFDVEAP
-392 LRETYDCL
+392 RDKYKYSID
-400 KFLRETYDCLINYYY
+400 DYYA
-415 RKYDFESD
+415 KYSFEED
-423 RKSGK
+423 RKSGE

-434 QQDAKYKREVKKSS
+434 QQDTEYKREVKRASS
-448 NSYYY
+448 SYYY
-453 YHNEDEFDKS
+453 CNNSNSDKFDKS
-463 GFNITEA
+463 GCNITETRRA
-470 RNQLK
+470 LQY
-475 SRLYKYKADKKKRE
+475 RLNNYKADKRKRE
-489 VDLISY
+489 VDSISY
-495 EADLKEIKKMF
+495 EIDLKEIKEMF
-506 QTLKEKIILKLTKAQ
+506 QELKEKLLLKLGEAKTSE
-521 TIDEYKNVE
+521 EYGNIKDIFDYKFV
-530 DVFNF
+530 
-535 RFIWM
+535 WM
-540 AQDIKKFEQK
+540 VGNIEKFETK
-550 VIQNGFDSVEEAAD
+550 VTQNKFRTVEEATD
-564 SIKELKEKITEKT
+564 SITRLKEKITEKLR
-577 KELD
+577 KVECYAEN